1 MIQLYFPV
9 LFSSCW
15 RGRGLRQASTLH
27 HDQTIMSQHAEWRH
41 RRSGRWP
48 IRSRAIDISYYRFLF
63 PCEAG
68 NKSTRANSKI
78 FHGQGHIGEVFA
90 AAEVCRAHRKIK
102 QVQFVLQFC
111 SLVFLQTVVCVL
123 CVCVVF
129 FHLPSCVY
137 LAGIR
142 SWDTNLIDCNLDQEL
157 KLFVSRHSARF
168 SADVKGK
175 PELEEALIA
184 QLQSDDDCSCICK
197 PNLIHT
203 FFPPPSSLPP
213 PPALSL
219 SARVEKYRCVPGAA
233 TAHLK
238 F

>member
-1 MIQLYFPV
+1 MLLPGSFLIYCIMLKKKYCNNVFHQRYNNKFHIPSPFYEMIQLYLPV

-123 CVCVVF
+123 CVCVWVF
-129 FHLPSCVY
+129 FTSLPVFTWQ
-137 LAGIR
+137 G
-142 SWDTNLIDCNLDQEL
+142 
-157 KLFVSRHSARF
+157 SARGTPT
-168 SADVKGK
+168 SSTVTLTRSSSCLSPDT
-175 PELEEALIA
+175 PLDS
-184 QLQSDDDCSCICK
+184 LQ
-197 PNLIHT
+197 T
-203 FFPPPSSLPP
+203 
-213 PPALSL
+213 
-219 SARVEKYRCVPGAA
+219 
-233 TAHLK
+233 
-238 F
+238 